1 MCARVRTT
9 QGDSGY
15 GGRSQVSYEG
25 RELWKVPMIRGRL
38 LDMGGDEALFYLAYD
53 SILVVASI
61 HDPSLVR
68 VCTRRCYTSAD
79 THDVSRL
86 DVFPPRRDRG
96 GGWDAEGGESSEAEG
111 SGAAAGLTGTVLVGG
126 GGVDMGGHW
135 GGGMAGGMGEDG
147 METFHALH
155 GMGAAHVML
164 GLPGEV
170 PRVAM
175 SGKAVV
181 CAELADSCLVS
192 LRVWFGDGP
201 TSSKAMDRA
210 RCKLAVQRLLVR
222 DVPRNVNQKRQP
234 DLVHHAALD
243 YFFMLL
249 AVTSLKMEEMEDGAK
264 GEELLAPNLAPRHDR
279 PDHAP
284 GAANPVAQDSVQDG
298 MAGMRMEELRVC
310 LEVARVRRGCGN
322 KEVRSPPVCHASD
335 DEFPMTSLTTTW
347 LASRLR
353 I

>member
-1 MCARVRTT
+1 
-9 QGDSGY
+9 
-15 GGRSQVSYEG
+15 
-25 RELWKVPMIRGRL
+25 MIRGRL

-53 SILVVASI
+53 SMLVVASI
-61 HDPSLVR
+61 HDPSLVL
-68 VCTRRCYTSAD
+68 VCTRRCYTSGD
-79 THDVSRL
+79 SHDVSRL
-86 DVFPPRRDRG
+86 DVFPPRRDG
-96 GGWDAEGGESSEAEG
+96 GGAWDAEGGENSEGEG

-135 GGGMAGGMGEDG
+135 GAGGMAGGLGEDG

-155 GMGAAHVML
+155 GMDAAHVML

-192 LRVWFGDGP
+192 LRVWFGNGP
-201 TSSKAMDRA
+201 TFSKAMDRA

-222 DVPRNVNQKRQP
+222 HVPRNVNQQRQP

-249 AVTSLKMEEMEDGAK
+249 AVTSLKMEEMEAK
-264 GEELLAPNLAPRHDR
+264 GEEELLAPNLAPGPDR

-284 GAANPVAQDSVQDG
+284 GAANPVVQDSVEAG
-298 MAGMRMEELRVC
+298 MAGLRMEELHVC
-310 LEVARVRRGCGN
+310 LQVARVRRGCGN
-322 KEVRSPPVCHASD
+322 KEVRSPARLPPCRRSVALPPCRRARA
-335 DEFPMTSLTTTW
+335 W
-347 LASRLR
+347 LACALYLAPPLMPRAR
-353 I
+353 AR

>member
-1 MCARVRTT
+1 
-9 QGDSGY
+9 
-15 GGRSQVSYEG
+15 
-25 RELWKVPMIRGRL
+25 MIRGRL

-53 SILVVASI
+53 SMLVVASI
-61 HDPSLVR
+61 HDPSLVL

-79 THDVSRL
+79 SHDVSRL
-86 DVFPPRRDRG
+86 DVFPPRRDG
-96 GGWDAEGGESSEAEG
+96 GGAWDAEGGENSEGEG

-135 GGGMAGGMGEDG
+135 GAGGMAGGMGEDG

-155 GMGAAHVML
+155 GMDAAHMML

-181 CAELADSCLVS
+181 CAELADSSLVS
-192 LRVWFGDGP
+192 LRVWFGNGP
-201 TSSKAMDRA
+201 TFSKAMDRA
-210 RCKLAVQRLLVR
+210 RCKRAVQRLLVR
-222 DVPRNVNQKRQP
+222 DVPRNVKQQRQP

-249 AVTSLKMEEMEDGAK
+249 AVTSLKMEEMEAK
-264 GEELLAPNLAPRHDR
+264 GEEELLAPNLASGPDR

-284 GAANPVAQDSVQDG
+284 GAANPVVQDSVEAG
-298 MAGMRMEELRVC
+298 MAGLRMEELHVC
-310 LEVARVRRGCGN
+310 LQVARVRRGCGN
-322 KEVRSPPVCHASD
+322 KEVRSRASLS
-335 DEFPMTSLTTTW
+335 EGARVAGVRIVSR
-347 LASRLR
+347 ASVDAQGACKMRREERLR
-353 I
+353 SRVSRHARTEMTLTIREH